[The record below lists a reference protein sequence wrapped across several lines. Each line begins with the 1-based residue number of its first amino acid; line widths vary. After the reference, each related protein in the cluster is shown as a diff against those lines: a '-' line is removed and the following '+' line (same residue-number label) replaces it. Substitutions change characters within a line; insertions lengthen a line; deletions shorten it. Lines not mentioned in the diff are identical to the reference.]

1 MNDHH
6 PTHPSADPAPSSQ
19 GSGDPA
25 ADPIGWTL
33 RMLEHLVDV
42 GMGMVDSR
50 LRQELLVEQ
59 ALRQQVEAGQVAA
72 RPASPERAP
81 DDEAPDQDV
90 PEPAGKQPRGEVGLT
105 FQRLSRGI
113 RLCLALHSQIR
124 QDRQERDA
132 KMAAER
138 ARRATLA
145 HVEQRRGQKT
155 RVKRAVER
163 AIDAERKQG
172 TREGLLRDWRRRL
185 DERLRDEEIERDL
198 LNLPINEIL
207 KRICSDLGLDPDWD
221 LWKHEA
227 WAMAEAEAEL
237 PGSPYAK
244 PPQSA
249 EAVPAE
255 TKTSGPT
262 TAAPRPQP
270 ATTGSDPP

>member
-1 MNDHH
+1 MNAHH

-25 ADPIGWTL
+25 ADPIGWML

-42 GMGMVDSR
+42 GMGMADSR

-59 ALRQQVEAGQVAA
+59 ALRARVEAGQVVA
-72 RPASPERAP
+72 RPTSPEPAP
-81 DDEAPDQDV
+81 DDEVLDQDV

-113 RLCLALHSQIR
+113 RLCLALHAQIS
-124 QDRQERDA
+124 QDREELGKKIAA
-132 KMAAER
+132 KQ

-145 HVEQRRGQKT
+145 HIEQKLGQKT
-155 RVKRAVER
+155 RVKRAVQR
-163 AIDAERKQG
+163 AIDAEGKRG
-172 TREGLLRDWRRRL
+172 TRDSLLREWRQRL
-185 DERLRDEEIERDL
+185 DERLRDENIEGDL
-198 LNLPINEIL
+198 LKLPITEIL
-207 KRICSDLGLDPDWD
+207 KRICSDLGLDPNWD

-227 WAMAEAEAEL
+227 WAMAEAEAEV

-244 PPQSA
+244 PPRA
-249 EAVPAE
+249 PEAAPAE
-255 TKTSGPT
+255 PKASGPT

-270 ATTGSDPP
+270 ATAGSDPP